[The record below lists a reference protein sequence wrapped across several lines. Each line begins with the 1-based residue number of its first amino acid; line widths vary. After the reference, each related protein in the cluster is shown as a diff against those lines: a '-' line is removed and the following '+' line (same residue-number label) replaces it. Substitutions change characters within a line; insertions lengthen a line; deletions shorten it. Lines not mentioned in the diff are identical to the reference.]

1 MNRIVR
7 RHYPASK
14 LPEEL
19 REGLPADARVTV
31 QVETET
37 EQGKPMPLEELFAMA
52 RPVFAS
58 GEEVDAYVRSMRDE
72 WD

>member
-14 LPEEL
+14 LPAEL
-19 REGLPADARVTV
+19 RVGMSPEVTV
-31 QVETET
+31 EVEAEA
-37 EQGKPMPLEELFAMA
+37 ELEKPMPLEELFAMA
-52 RPVFAS
+52 RPTFSSV
-58 GEEVDAYVRSMRDE
+58 EEVVAHVRAMRDE